1 MLMRKLIYFALL
13 VTVIPLFAACKKS
26 ISTGCQEDF
35 EHYIFLRHQVESKAS
50 LINGKDDVQFF
61 GVVGFKYDNTTS
73 WDEYKTK
80 TECTPN
86 VFFDENNSLVDVE
99 TLNCTSSNGSPSYTP
114 LQGWSNTRK
123 YTFFAFY
130 PIGNENVDL
139 VSTDG
144 SEYKGGVPAI
154 KYSLNTEDLQGSMV
168 DVMVSEPC
176 KDLYYN
182 SSEDNNLQESEVKLK
197 FNHILSALGV
207 NFTKATE
214 NTITINGVSM
224 TISGIQYQTY
234 IYPLYPLDGVKP
246 TPGGSTMDEKSFVL
260 SIPEEEEED
269 GVIVSSESAGTE
281 IADKL
286 IFIPQSG
293 NATISLT
300 INYTRSAGG
309 VSFDDEKSFTG
320 IKTAFVAGKKH
331 LIQLKFTDSTV
342 EVKSDVTSGAWTDV
356 EDVNNTFN

>member
-13 VTVIPLFAACKKS
+13 GTVIPLFAACKKS
-26 ISTGCQEDF
+26 ISTGSQENF
-35 EHYIFLRHQVESKAS
+35 KHYIFFGHQVESKAS
-50 LINGKDDVQFF
+50 LINGEDDVLSF

-73 WDEYKTK
+73 WDEYITK

-86 VFFDENNSLVDVE
+86 VFFDDDENNSPVDVE
-99 TLNCTSSNGSPSYTP
+99 TLNCTKGSPSYTP
-114 LQGWSNTRK
+114 LQGWSNTKK

-130 PIGNENVDL
+130 PIGNENVDI
-139 VSTDG
+139 VSANG

-154 KYSLNTEDLQGSMV
+154 KYSLNTGALQGSMV

-214 NTITINGVSM
+214 NTIKINGVSM

-234 IYPLYPLDGVKP
+234 IYPLDGAAA
-246 TPGGSTMDEKSFVL
+246 TPGGSTTEGSFAL
-260 SIPEEEEED
+260 SIPEEEEEEED

-286 IFIPQSG
+286 IFIPQSQE
-293 NATISLT
+293 ATISLT

-309 VSFDDEKSFTG
+309 VSFDDEKSFNG
-320 IKTAFVAGKKH
+320 ITTAFKAGKKH

>member
-1 MLMRKLIYFALL
+1 MRKLIYFALL

-26 ISTGCQEDF
+26 ISTGSQENF
-35 EHYIFLRHQVESKAS
+35 EHYIFFGHQVESKAS
-50 LINGKDDVQFF
+50 LINGKEDVTSF

-73 WDEYKTK
+73 WDEYKIK

-86 VFFDENNSLVDVE
+86 VFFDENNSPVDVE
-99 TLNCTSSNGSPSYTP
+99 TLNCTKGSPSYTP
-114 LQGWSNTRK
+114 LQGWSNTRR

-130 PIGNENVDL
+130 PIGNENVDI
-139 VSTDG
+139 VSANG

-182 SSEDNNLQESEVKLK
+182 SSEDNNLQGSEVKLK

-214 NTITINGVSM
+214 NTIKINGVSM

-234 IYPLYPLDGVKP
+234 IYPLDGVAAA
-246 TPGGSTMDEKSFVL
+246 PGGPAMDEKSFAL
-260 SIPEEEEED
+260 SIPEG
-269 GVIVSSESAGTE
+269 GVEVSSESTRTE

-300 INYTRSAGG
+300 INYTRSAGAD
-309 VSFDDEKSFTG
+309 SFTDKKSFID
-320 IKTAFVAGKKH
+320 IKTAFEAGKKH

-342 EVKSDVTSGAWTDV
+342 EVDVTSGAWTDV

>member
-26 ISTGCQEDF
+26 ISTGSQENF
-35 EHYIFLRHQVESKAS
+35 EHYIFFGHQVESKAS
-50 LINGKDDVQFF
+50 LINGKDDVQSF

-86 VFFDENNSLVDVE
+86 VFFDENNSPVDVE
-99 TLNCTSSNGSPSYTP
+99 TLNCTKGSPPSYTP

-130 PIGNENVDL
+130 PIGNENVDI
-139 VSTDG
+139 VSANG

-154 KYSLNTEDLQGSMV
+154 KYSLNTEHLQGSMV

-176 KDLYYN
+176 EDLYYN
-182 SSEDNNLQESEVKLK
+182 SSEDNNLQGSEVKLQ

-207 NFTKATE
+207 NFTKKTE
-214 NTITINGVSM
+214 NTIKIKGVSM

-234 IYPLYPLDGVKP
+234 IYPLDGAAA
-246 TPGGSTMDEKSFVL
+246 TLGGSTTEGSFAL
-260 SIPEEEEED
+260 SIPEDED
-269 GVIVSSESAGTE
+269 GVIGVIVSSESAGTE

-293 NATISLT
+293 EATISLT
-300 INYTRSAGG
+300 IEYTRSAAG
-309 VSFDDEKSFTG
+309 VSFTDKKSFNG
-320 IKTAFVAGKKH
+320 ITTVFKAGKKH

-342 EVKSDVTSGAWTDV
+342 YVESDVTSSAWTDAWT
-356 EDVNNTFN
+356 VNNTFN

>member
-26 ISTGCQEDF
+26 ISTGGQENY
-35 EHYIFLRHQVESKAS
+35 EHYIFFGHQVESKAS
-50 LINGKDDVQFF
+50 LINGEEGVTSF

-73 WDEYKTK
+73 WDEYKIK

-86 VFFDENNSLVDVE
+86 VFFDEYNSPVDVE
-99 TLNCTSSNGSPSYTP
+99 TLNCTNGSPSYTP

-130 PIGNENVDL
+130 PIGNENVDI
-139 VSTDG
+139 VSANG

-154 KYSLNTEDLQGSMV
+154 KYSLNTEHLQGSMV
-168 DVMVSEPC
+168 DVMVSEHC
-176 KDLYYN
+176 EDLYYN
-182 SSEDNNLQESEVKLK
+182 SSEDNNLQGSEVKLQ

-207 NFTKATE
+207 NFTKKTE
-214 NTITINGVSM
+214 NTIKIKGVSM

-234 IYPLYPLDGVKP
+234 IYPLDGVAAA
-246 TPGGSTMDEKSFVL
+246 PGGPAMDEKSFAL
-260 SIPEEEEED
+260 SIPEG
-269 GVIVSSESAGTE
+269 GVEVSSESAGTE

-300 INYTRSAGG
+300 IKYTRSAGA
-309 VSFDDEKSFTG
+309 VSFTDEKSFTA
-320 IKTAFVAGKKH
+320 IKTAFGAEKKH

>member
-1 MLMRKLIYFALL
+1 MLMKKLIYFALL

-26 ISTGCQEDF
+26 ISTGSQENF
-35 EHYIFLRHQVESKAS
+35 EHYIFFGHQVESKAS
-50 LINGKDDVQFF
+50 LINGEDDVQSF
-61 GVVGFKYDNTTS
+61 GVVGFKYDNTTP

-86 VFFDENNSLVDVE
+86 VFFDENNSLVKVE
-99 TLNCTSSNGSPSYTP
+99 TLDCANESPSYTP
-114 LQGWSNTRK
+114 LQGWSNTKK

-130 PIGNENVDL
+130 PIGNENVDI
-139 VSTDG
+139 VSADG
-144 SEYKGGVPAI
+144 SKYKGGVPAI
-154 KYSLNTEDLQGSMV
+154 KYSLNTGDLQGSMV

-182 SSEDNNLQESEVKLK
+182 SSEDNNLQGSDVKLK

-207 NFTKATE
+207 NFTKETE
-214 NTITINGVSM
+214 NTIKINGVSM

-234 IYPLYPLDGVKP
+234 IYPLDGAADDVFL
-246 TPGGSTMDEKSFVL
+246 GGPAMDEKSFVL
-260 SIPEEEEED
+260 SIPEEED

-300 INYTRSAGG
+300 IEYTRSAAG
-309 VSFDDEKSFTG
+309 VSYSDKKSFTG
-320 IKTAFVAGKKH
+320 ITTAFEAGKKH

>member
-1 MLMRKLIYFALL
+1 MRKLIYFALL
-13 VTVIPLFAACKKS
+13 VIPLFAACKKS
-26 ISTGCQEDF
+26 ISTGSQENF
-35 EHYIFLRHQVESKAS
+35 EHYIFFGHQVESKTS
-50 LINGKDDVQFF
+50 LINGEDDVQFF

-73 WDEYKTK
+73 WDQYKTK

-86 VFFDENNSLVDVE
+86 VFFDENNSPVDVE
-99 TLNCTSSNGSPSYTP
+99 TLNCTKGSPPSYTP

-130 PIGNENVDL
+130 YPIGNKNVDI
-139 VSTDG
+139 VSADG
-144 SEYKGGVPAI
+144 SKYKGGVPAI

-176 KDLYYN
+176 TDLYY
-182 SSEDNNLQESEVKLK
+182 SAQDNNIQGSEVKLQ

-207 NFTKATE
+207 NFTKETE
-214 NTITINGVSM
+214 NTIKINGVSM

-234 IYPLYPLDGVKP
+234 IYTLDGAKAA
-246 TPGGSTMDEKSFVL
+246 PGGSTMDEKSFAL
-260 SIPEEEEED
+260 SIPEG
-269 GVIVSSESAGTE
+269 GVEVLKASLESTGTE

-300 INYTRSAGG
+300 INYTRSAAG
-309 VSFDDEKSFTG
+309 VSFSDKKSFTG
-320 IKTAFVAGKKH
+320 ITTAFEAGKKH

-342 EVKSDVTSGAWTDV
+342 EVKSDVTSGVWTDV

>member
-26 ISTGCQEDF
+26 ISTGSQENF
-35 EHYIFLRHQVESKAS
+35 EHYIFFGHQVESKAS
-50 LINGKDDVQFF
+50 LINGKDDVQSF

-86 VFFDENNSLVDVE
+86 VFFDETNSPVDVE
-99 TLNCTSSNGSPSYTP
+99 TLNCTKGSPPSYTP

-130 PIGNENVDL
+130 YPIDNKNVDI
-139 VSTDG
+139 VSADG
-144 SEYKGGVPAI
+144 SKYKGGVPAI
-154 KYSLNTEDLQGSMV
+154 KYSLNTGDLQGSMV

-176 KDLYYN
+176 TDLYYN
-182 SSEDNNLQESEVKLK
+182 SAQDNNIQGSEVKLQ

-207 NFTKATE
+207 NFTKETE

-234 IYPLYPLDGVKP
+234 IYPLDGAAA
-246 TPGGSTMDEKSFVL
+246 TPGGSTTEGSFVL

-300 INYTRSAGG
+300 IEYTRSAAG
-309 VSFDDEKSFTG
+309 VSFTDKKSFIG
-320 IKTAFVAGKKH
+320 IKTAFGAGKKH

-342 EVKSDVTSGAWTDV
+342 EVKSDVTSSAWTDAWT
-356 EDVNNTFN
+356 VNNTFN

>member
-26 ISTGCQEDF
+26 ISTDGQENF
-35 EHYIFLRHQVESKAS
+35 EHYIFFGHQVESKAS
-50 LINGKDDVQFF
+50 LINGVKGVTSF

-86 VFFDENNSLVDVE
+86 VFFDENNSPVDVE
-99 TLNCTSSNGSPSYTP
+99 TLNCTNESPSYTP
-114 LQGWSNTRK
+114 LQGWSNTK
-123 YTFFAFY
+123 EYTFFAFY
-130 PIGNENVDL
+130 PIGNKNVDI
-139 VSTDG
+139 VSADG
-144 SEYKGGVPAI
+144 SKYKGGVPAI
-154 KYSLNTEDLQGSMV
+154 KYSLNTGDLQGSMV

-176 KDLYYN
+176 TDLYYN
-182 SSEDNNLQESEVKLK
+182 SSEDNNLQGREVKLT

-300 INYTRSAGG
+300 IEYTRSAAG
-309 VSFDDEKSFTG
+309 VSFRDEKSFNG
-320 IKTAFVAGKKH
+320 ITTAFEAGKKH

-342 EVKSDVTSGAWTDV
+342 DVEVTRGAWTDV

>member
-1 MLMRKLIYFALL
+1 MRKLIYFALL
-13 VTVIPLFAACKKS
+13 VTVIPLLAACKKS
-26 ISTGCQEDF
+26 ISTGSQENF
-35 EHYIFLRHQVESKAS
+35 EHYIFFGHQVESKAS
-50 LINGKDDVQFF
+50 LINGEEGVTSF

-86 VFFDENNSLVDVE
+86 VFFDENNSPVDVE
-99 TLNCTSSNGSPSYTP
+99 TLNCTNGSPSYTP
-114 LQGWSNTRK
+114 LQGWSNTKK

-130 PIGNENVDL
+130 PIGNKNVDL
-139 VSTDG
+139 VSADG

-154 KYSLNTEDLQGSMV
+154 KYSLNTEDLQDSMV

-182 SSEDNNLQESEVKLK
+182 SSEDNNLQGSEVEVELT

-207 NFTKATE
+207 NFTKETE

-234 IYPLYPLDGVKP
+234 IYPLYPLDGVNP
-246 TPGGSTMDEKSFVL
+246 TPGGSTMDEKSFAL
-260 SIPEEEEED
+260 SIPKD
-269 GVIVSSESAGTE
+269 GVEVLKASLESTGTE

-286 IFIPQSG
+286 IFIPQSTD
-293 NATISLT
+293 ATISLT
-300 INYTRSAGG
+300 INYTRTAGT
-309 VSFDDEKSFTG
+309 VSFNDVKSFTG
-320 IKTAFVAGKKH
+320 ITTVFGAGKKH

-342 EVKSDVTSGAWTDV
+342 EVDDVTSGAWTDV

>member
-1 MLMRKLIYFALL
+1 MLMKKLIYFALL

-26 ISTGCQEDF
+26 ISTGSQENF
-35 EHYIFLRHQVESKAS
+35 EHYIFFGHQVESKAS
-50 LINGKDDVQFF
+50 LINGKDDVLSF
-61 GVVGFKYDNTTS
+61 GVVGFKYDNTTA
-73 WDEYKTK
+73 WDAYKTK

-86 VFFDENNSLVDVE
+86 VFFDEKNNSPVDVE
-99 TLNCTSSNGSPSYTP
+99 TLNCTKGSPPSYTP

-130 PIGNENVDL
+130 PIGNENVDI
-139 VSTDG
+139 VSANG

-154 KYSLNTEDLQGSMV
+154 KYSLNTGDLQGSMV

-182 SSEDNNLQESEVKLK
+182 SSEDNNLPGSEVKLK

-207 NFTKATE
+207 NFTKETE
-214 NTITINGVSM
+214 NTIKIKGVSM

-234 IYPLYPLDGVKP
+234 IYPLDGAAAP
-246 TPGGSTMDEKSFVL
+246 PPDEPAMDEKSFAL
-260 SIPEEEEED
+260 SIPDDVVE
-269 GVIVSSESAGTE
+269 VSSESTGTE

-286 IFIPQSG
+286 IFIPQSKK
-293 NATISLT
+293 ATISLT
-300 INYTRSAGG
+300 IEYIRSAGG
-309 VSFDDEKSFTG
+309 VSFKDVKSFTR
-320 IKTAFVAGKKH
+320 IETAFEAGKKH

-356 EDVNNTFN
+356 KDVNNTFN

>member
-26 ISTGCQEDF
+26 ISTGSQENF
-35 EHYIFLRHQVESKAS
+35 EHYIFFGHQVESKAS
-50 LINGKDDVQFF
+50 LINGKEGVTSF

-73 WDEYKTK
+73 WDKYKTK

-86 VFFDENNSLVDVE
+86 VFFDENNSPVDVE
-99 TLNCTSSNGSPSYTP
+99 TLNCTNESPSYTP
-114 LQGWSNTRK
+114 LQGWSNTK
-123 YTFFAFY
+123 EYTFFAFY
-130 PIGNENVDL
+130 PIGNKNVDI
-139 VSTDG
+139 VSADG
-144 SEYKGGVPAI
+144 SKYKGGVPAI
-154 KYSLNTEDLQGSMV
+154 KYSLNTGDLQGSMV

-176 KDLYYN
+176 TDLYYN
-182 SSEDNNLQESEVKLK
+182 SSEDNNLQGSEVKLK

-234 IYPLYPLDGVKP
+234 IYPLDGVADAA
-246 TPGGSTMDEKSFVL
+246 PGGPAMDEKSFAL
-260 SIPEEEEED
+260 SIPNG
-269 GVIVSSESAGTE
+269 GVEVSSESTGTE

-300 INYTRSAGG
+300 IEYTRSAAG
-309 VSFDDEKSFTG
+309 VSFRDEKSFNG
-320 IKTAFVAGKKH
+320 ITTAFEAGKKH

-342 EVKSDVTSGAWTDV
+342 DVESDVTSSAWTDAWT
-356 EDVNNTFN
+356 VNNTFN

>member
-26 ISTGCQEDF
+26 ISTGSQENF
-35 EHYIFLRHQVESKAS
+35 KHYIFFGHQVESKAS
-50 LINGKDDVQFF
+50 LINGVKGVTSF
-61 GVVGFKYDNTTS
+61 GVIGFKYDNTTS

-86 VFFDENNSLVDVE
+86 VFFDENNSPVDVE
-99 TLNCTSSNGSPSYTP
+99 TLNCTNESPSYTP

-130 PIGNENVDL
+130 PIGNENVDI
-139 VSTDG
+139 VSADG
-144 SEYKGGVPAI
+144 SKYKGGVPAI
-154 KYSLNTEDLQGSMV
+154 KYSLNTEDLRGSMV

-182 SSEDNNLQESEVKLK
+182 SAQDNNIQGDEVKLK

-207 NFTKATE
+207 NFTKGTE
-214 NTITINGVSM
+214 NTIKINGVSM

-234 IYPLYPLDGVKP
+234 IYPLDGVADDV
-246 TPGGSTMDEKSFVL
+246 PGGPAMDEKSFAL
-260 SIPEEEEED
+260 SIPE
-269 GVIVSSESAGTE
+269 GVEVVSEIAGTE

-286 IFIPQSG
+286 IFIPQSQE
-293 NATISLT
+293 ATISLT

-309 VSFDDEKSFTG
+309 VSFDDEKSFNG
-320 IKTAFVAGKKH
+320 ITTAFKAGKKH

-342 EVKSDVTSGAWTDV
+342 KVESDVTSGAWTDV

>member
-26 ISTGCQEDF
+26 ISTGSKENF
-35 EHYIFLRHQVESKAS
+35 EHYIFFGHQVESKAS
-50 LINGKDDVQFF
+50 LINGKEGVTFF

-86 VFFDENNSLVDVE
+86 VFFDEYNSPVDVE
-99 TLNCTSSNGSPSYTP
+99 TLNCTNGSPSYTP

-130 PIGNENVDL
+130 YPIGNKNVDI
-139 VSTDG
+139 VSANG

-154 KYSLNTEDLQGSMV
+154 KYSLNTGDLQGSMV
-168 DVMVSEPC
+168 DVMVSEHC
-176 KDLYYN
+176 EDLYYN
-182 SSEDNNLQESEVKLK
+182 SSEDNNLQGSEVKLK

-207 NFTKATE
+207 NFTKKTE

-234 IYPLYPLDGVKP
+234 IYPLDGVAA
-246 TPGGSTMDEKSFVL
+246 TPGGSTMEGSFAL
-260 SIPEEEEED
+260 SIPEG
-269 GVIVSSESAGTE
+269 GVEVSSKGAGTEIAGTE

-300 INYTRSAGG
+300 INYTRSAGT
-309 VSFDDEKSFTG
+309 VSFTDEKSFTD
-320 IKTAFVAGKKH
+320 IKTAFEAGKKH

-342 EVKSDVTSGAWTDV
+342 EVTSDVTSGAWTDV

>member
-1 MLMRKLIYFALL
+1 MRKLIYFALL

-26 ISTGCQEDF
+26 ISTGGQENY
-35 EHYIFLRHQVESKAS
+35 EHYIFFGHQVESKAS
-50 LINGKDDVQFF
+50 LINGEEGVTSF

-73 WDEYKTK
+73 WDEYKIK

-86 VFFDENNSLVDVE
+86 VFFDEYNSPVDVE
-99 TLNCTSSNGSPSYTP
+99 TLNCTNGSPSYTP

-130 PIGNENVDL
+130 PIGNENVDI
-139 VSTDG
+139 VSANG
-144 SEYKGGVPAI
+144 YEYKGGVPAI
-154 KYSLNTEDLQGSMV
+154 KYSLNTEHLQGSMV
-168 DVMVSEPC
+168 DVMVSEHC
-176 KDLYYN
+176 EDLYYN
-182 SSEDNNLQESEVKLK
+182 SSEDNNLQGSEVKLQ

-207 NFTKATE
+207 NFTKKTE
-214 NTITINGVSM
+214 NTIKIKGVSM

-234 IYPLYPLDGVKP
+234 IYPLDGVAAA
-246 TPGGSTMDEKSFVL
+246 PGGPAMDEKSFAL
-260 SIPEEEEED
+260 SIPEG
-269 GVIVSSESAGTE
+269 GVEVSSESTGTE

-286 IFIPQSG
+286 IFIPQSEK
-293 NATISLT
+293 ATISLT
-300 INYTRSAGG
+300 VNYTRSAGT
-309 VSFDDEKSFTG
+309 VSINDVKSFTG
-320 IKTAFVAGKKH
+320 IKTAFEAGKKH

>member
-13 VTVIPLFAACKKS
+13 GTVIPLFAACKKS
-26 ISTGCQEDF
+26 ISTGSQENF
-35 EHYIFLRHQVESKAS
+35 EHYIFFGHQVESKAS
-50 LINGKDDVQFF
+50 LINGEEGVTSF

-86 VFFDENNSLVDVE
+86 VFFDETNSPVDVE
-99 TLNCTSSNGSPSYTP
+99 TLNCTNGNGSPSYTP

-139 VSTDG
+139 VSANG

-154 KYSLNTEDLQGSMV
+154 KYSLNTEHLQGSMV
-168 DVMVSEPC
+168 DVMVSEHC
-176 KDLYYN
+176 EDLYYN
-182 SSEDNNLQESEVKLK
+182 SSEDNNLQGSEVKLQ

-207 NFTKATE
+207 NFTKKTE
-214 NTITINGVSM
+214 NTIKIKGVSM

-234 IYPLYPLDGVKP
+234 IYPLDGVAAA
-246 TPGGSTMDEKSFVL
+246 PGGPAMDEKSFAL
-260 SIPEEEEED
+260 SIPEG
-269 GVIVSSESAGTE
+269 GVEVSSESTGTE
-281 IADKL
+281 ITDKL
-286 IFIPQSG
+286 IFIPQNG
-293 NATISLT
+293 EATISLT
-300 INYTRSAGG
+300 INYTRSAAG
-309 VSFDDEKSFTG
+309 VSYSDKKSFTG
-320 IKTAFVAGKKH
+320 IKTAFGAGKKH

>member
-26 ISTGCQEDF
+26 ISTGGQENY
-35 EHYIFLRHQVESKAS
+35 EHYIFFGHQVESKAS
-50 LINGKDDVQFF
+50 LINGEEGVTSF

-73 WDEYKTK
+73 WDEYKIK

-86 VFFDENNSLVDVE
+86 VFFDEYNSPVDVE
-99 TLNCTSSNGSPSYTP
+99 TLNCTNGSPSYTP

-130 PIGNENVDL
+130 PIGNENVDI
-139 VSTDG
+139 VSANG
-144 SEYKGGVPAI
+144 YEYKGGVPAI
-154 KYSLNTEDLQGSMV
+154 KYSLNTEHLQGSMV
-168 DVMVSEPC
+168 DVMVSEHC
-176 KDLYYN
+176 EDLYYN
-182 SSEDNNLQESEVKLK
+182 SSEDNNLQGSEVKLQ

-207 NFTKATE
+207 NFTKKTE
-214 NTITINGVSM
+214 NTIKIKGVSM

-234 IYPLYPLDGVKP
+234 IYPLDGVAAA
-246 TPGGSTMDEKSFVL
+246 PGGPAMDEKSFAL
-260 SIPEEEEED
+260 SIPEG
-269 GVIVSSESAGTE
+269 GVEVSSESTGTE

-286 IFIPQSG
+286 IFIPQSEK
-293 NATISLT
+293 ATISLT
-300 INYTRSAGG
+300 VNYTRSAGT
-309 VSFDDEKSFTG
+309 VSINDVKSFTG
-320 IKTAFVAGKKH
+320 IKTAFEAGKKH

>member
-1 MLMRKLIYFALL
+1 MRKLIYFALL

-26 ISTGCQEDF
+26 ISTGGQENY
-35 EHYIFLRHQVESKAS
+35 EHYIFFGHQVESKAS
-50 LINGKDDVQFF
+50 LINEIGDVKSF

-86 VFFDENNSLVDVE
+86 VFFDEYNSPVDVE
-99 TLNCTSSNGSPSYTP
+99 TLNCTKNGSTSYTP
-114 LQGWSNTRK
+114 LQGWSNTKK

-130 PIGNENVDL
+130 PIGNENVDI
-139 VSTDG
+139 VSANDG

-154 KYSLNTEDLQGSMV
+154 KYSLNTEHLQGSMV

-182 SSEDNNLQESEVKLK
+182 SAQDNNIQGSEVKLQ

-207 NFTKATE
+207 NFTKKTK
-214 NTITINGVSM
+214 NTIKINGVSM

-234 IYPLYPLDGVKP
+234 IYPLYPLDGAAA
-246 TPGGSTMDEKSFVL
+246 PGGPAMDEKSFAL
-260 SIPEEEEED
+260 SIPD
-269 GVIVSSESAGTE
+269 GGVEVSSESTGTE

-286 IFIPQSG
+286 IFIPQSKD
-293 NATISLT
+293 ATISLT
-300 INYTRSAGG
+300 INYTRSAGSE
-309 VSFDDEKSFTG
+309 SFTDEKSFTA
-320 IKTAFVAGKKH
+320 IKTAFGAGKKH

-342 EVKSDVTSGAWTDV
+342 EVKSDVTSGVWTDV

>member
-1 MLMRKLIYFALL
+1 MLMKKLIYFALL

-26 ISTGCQEDF
+26 ISTGSQENF
-35 EHYIFLRHQVESKAS
+35 EHYIFFGHQVESKAS
-50 LINGKDDVQFF
+50 LINGNEDVTSF

-73 WDEYKTK
+73 WVEYKTK

-86 VFFDENNSLVDVE
+86 VFFDENNSPVDVE
-99 TLNCTSSNGSPSYTP
+99 TLNCTKGSPPSYTP

-130 PIGNENVDL
+130 YPIDNKNVDI
-139 VSTDG
+139 VSADG
-144 SEYKGGVPAI
+144 SKYKGGVPAI
-154 KYSLNTEDLQGSMV
+154 KYSLNTGDLQGSMV

-176 KDLYYN
+176 TDLYYN
-182 SSEDNNLQESEVKLK
+182 SAQDNNIQGSEVKLQ

-234 IYPLYPLDGVKP
+234 IYPLDGAADDVL
-246 TPGGSTMDEKSFVL
+246 PGGPAMDEKSFVL
-260 SIPEEEEED
+260 SILNG
-269 GVIVSSESAGTE
+269 GVEVSSESAGTE

-286 IFIPQSG
+286 IFIPQSEK
-293 NATISLT
+293 ATISLT
-300 INYTRSAGG
+300 VNYTRSAGT
-309 VSFDDEKSFTG
+309 VSIDDVKSFNG
-320 IKTAFVAGKKH
+320 ITTVFKAGKKH

>member
-26 ISTGCQEDF
+26 ISTGGQENY
-35 EHYIFLRHQVESKAS
+35 EHYIFFGHQVESKAS
-50 LINGKDDVQFF
+50 LINEEGDVQSF

-73 WDEYKTK
+73 WYEYKTK
-80 TECTPN
+80 TECAPN
-86 VFFDENNSLVDVE
+86 VFFDENNSPVDVE
-99 TLNCTSSNGSPSYTP
+99 TLNCTNGSPSYTP
-114 LQGWSNTRK
+114 LQGWSNTKK

-154 KYSLNTEDLQGSMV
+154 KYSLDAEYLQGSMV
-168 DVMVSEPC
+168 DVMVSEPFE
-176 KDLYYN
+176 DLYYN
-182 SSEDNNLQESEVKLK
+182 SSKDNNLQGSEVKLK

-207 NFTKATE
+207 NFTKEKE
-214 NTITINGVSM
+214 NTIKINGVSM

-234 IYPLYPLDGVKP
+234 IYPLYPLYGVNP
-246 TPGGSTMDEKSFVL
+246 TPGGPAMDEKSFDL
-260 SIPEEEEED
+260 SIPEG
-269 GVIVSSESAGTE
+269 GVEVLKASLESTGTE

-293 NATISLT
+293 EATISLT

-309 VSFDDEKSFTG
+309 VSFSDKKSFTG
-320 IKTAFVAGKKH
+320 ITTAFEAGKKH

-342 EVKSDVTSGAWTDV
+342 DVEGNVTSGAWTDV
-356 EDVNNTFN
+356 WEVNNTFN

>member
-1 MLMRKLIYFALL
+1 MRKLIYFALL

-26 ISTGCQEDF
+26 ISTGSQENF
-35 EHYIFLRHQVESKAS
+35 EHYIFFGHQVESKAS
-50 LINGKDDVQFF
+50 LINEIGDVKSF

-73 WDEYKTK
+73 WDEYNEYITK

-86 VFFDENNSLVDVE
+86 VFFNENNSPVDVE
-99 TLNCTSSNGSPSYTP
+99 TLNCTKGSPPSYTP

-130 PIGNENVDL
+130 YPIGNKNVDI
-139 VSTDG
+139 VSADG
-144 SEYKGGVPAI
+144 SKYKGGVPAI

-182 SSEDNNLQESEVKLK
+182 SSEDNNLQGGSEVKLK

-214 NTITINGVSM
+214 NTIKINGVSM

-234 IYPLYPLDGVKP
+234 IYPLDGVAAA
-246 TPGGSTMDEKSFVL
+246 PGGPAMDEKSFAL
-260 SIPEEEEED
+260 SILEG
-269 GVIVSSESAGTE
+269 GVEVSSESAGTE

-286 IFIPQSG
+286 IFIPQSEK
-293 NATISLT
+293 ATISLT
-300 INYTRSAGG
+300 VNYTRSAGS
-309 VSFDDEKSFTG
+309 VSFIDEKSFNG
-320 IKTAFVAGKKH
+320 ITTTFKAGNKH

-342 EVKSDVTSGAWTDV
+342 EVESDVTSGAWTDV

>member
-1 MLMRKLIYFALL
+1 MLMKKLIYFALL

-26 ISTGCQEDF
+26 ISTDGQENF
-35 EHYIFLRHQVESKAS
+35 EHYIFFGHQVESKAS
-50 LINGKDDVQFF
+50 LINGENDVQFF

-73 WDEYKTK
+73 WDQYKTK

-86 VFFDENNSLVDVE
+86 VFFDENNSPVDVE
-99 TLNCTSSNGSPSYTP
+99 TLNCTKGSPPSYTP

-176 KDLYYN
+176 TDLYYN
-182 SSEDNNLQESEVKLK
+182 SSGDNNLQGREVKLT

-207 NFTKATE
+207 NFTKETE
-214 NTITINGVSM
+214 NTIKINGVSM

-234 IYPLYPLDGVKP
+234 IYPLDGVADAAP
-246 TPGGSTMDEKSFVL
+246 DGPAMDEKSFAL
-260 SIPEEEEED
+260 SIPE
-269 GVIVSSESAGTE
+269 GVEVVSESAGTE

-286 IFIPQSG
+286 IFIPQSQE
-293 NATISLT
+293 ATISLT

-309 VSFDDEKSFTG
+309 VSFDDEKSFNG
-320 IKTAFVAGKKH
+320 ITTAFKAGKKH

-342 EVKSDVTSGAWTDV
+342 DVESDVTSSAWTDAWT
-356 EDVNNTFN
+356 VNNTFN

>member
-13 VTVIPLFAACKKS
+13 VTVIPLFVACKKS
-26 ISTGCQEDF
+26 ISTGSQENF
-35 EHYIFLRHQVESKAS
+35 EHYIFFGHQVESKAS
-50 LINGKDDVQFF
+50 LINGKDDVQSF

-86 VFFDENNSLVDVE
+86 VFFDETNSPVDVE
-99 TLNCTSSNGSPSYTP
+99 TLNCTKGSPSYTP

-130 PIGNENVDL
+130 PIGNENVDI
-139 VSTDG
+139 VSANG

-154 KYSLNTEDLQGSMV
+154 KYSLNTEHLQGSMV
-168 DVMVSEPC
+168 DVMVSEHC
-176 KDLYYN
+176 KDLDYYN
-182 SSEDNNLQESEVKLK
+182 SGQDNNIQGGEVKLK

-207 NFTKATE
+207 NFNKKTE
-214 NTITINGVSM
+214 NTIKITGVSM

-234 IYPLYPLDGVKP
+234 IYSLDGVDS
-246 TPGGSTMDEKSFVL
+246 TRGGSTMEGSFDL
-260 SIPEEEEED
+260 SIPE
-269 GVIVSSESAGTE
+269 GVVEVSSEGAGTE

-286 IFIPQSG
+286 IFIPQSH

-309 VSFDDEKSFTG
+309 VSFDDEKSFIG
-320 IKTAFVAGKKH
+320 ITTAFEAGKKH
-331 LIQLKFTDSTV
+331 LIQLKFTDSKV
-342 EVKSDVTSGAWTDV
+342 EVESDVTSGAWTDV
-356 EDVNNTFN
+356 WEVNNTFN

>member
-1 MLMRKLIYFALL
+1 MRKLIYFALL

-26 ISTGCQEDF
+26 ISTGSQENF
-35 EHYIFLRHQVESKAS
+35 EHYIFFGHQVESKAS
-50 LINGKDDVQFF
+50 LINGEDDVQFF

-73 WDEYKTK
+73 WDQYKTK

-86 VFFDENNSLVDVE
+86 VFFDENNSPVDVE
-99 TLNCTSSNGSPSYTP
+99 TLNCTKGSPPSYTP

-130 PIGNENVDL
+130 YPIDNKNVDI

-144 SEYKGGVPAI
+144 SKYKGGVPAI

-176 KDLYYN
+176 KDLYY
-182 SSEDNNLQESEVKLK
+182 SAQDNNIQGSEVKLQ

-207 NFTKATE
+207 NFTKETE
-214 NTITINGVSM
+214 NTIKINGVSM

-234 IYPLYPLDGVKP
+234 IYPLDGVADAA
-246 TPGGSTMDEKSFVL
+246 PGGPAMDEKSFAL
-260 SIPEEEEED
+260 SIPEG
-269 GVIVSSESAGTE
+269 GVEVSSESAGTE

-286 IFIPQSG
+286 IFIPQSED
-293 NATISLT
+293 ATISLT
-300 INYTRSAGG
+300 INYTRSAGA
-309 VSFDDEKSFTG
+309 VSFTDEKSFTA
-320 IKTAFVAGKKH
+320 IKTTFEAGKKH

>member
-26 ISTGCQEDF
+26 ISTGSQENF
-35 EHYIFLRHQVESKAS
+35 EHYIFFGHQVESKAS
-50 LINGKDDVQFF
+50 LINGKDDVQSF

-86 VFFDENNSLVDVE
+86 VFFDETNSPVDVE
-99 TLNCTSSNGSPSYTP
+99 TLNCTKGSPSYTP

-130 PIGNENVDL
+130 PIGNENVDI
-139 VSTDG
+139 VSANG

-154 KYSLNTEDLQGSMV
+154 KYSLNTEDLRGSMV

-182 SSEDNNLQESEVKLK
+182 SAQDNNIQGSEVKLT

-207 NFTKATE
+207 NFTKETE
-214 NTITINGVSM
+214 NTIKINGVSM

-234 IYPLYPLDGVKP
+234 IYPLDGVADDV
-246 TPGGSTMDEKSFVL
+246 PGGPAMDEKSFAL
-260 SIPEEEEED
+260 SIREG
-269 GVIVSSESAGTE
+269 GVEVLKASLESTGTE

-286 IFIPQSG
+286 IFIPQSEK
-293 NATISLT
+293 ATISLT
-300 INYTRSAGG
+300 INYTRRAGAE
-309 VSFDDEKSFTG
+309 SFTDVKSFTG
-320 IKTAFVAGKKH
+320 ITTAFEAGKKH

>member
-1 MLMRKLIYFALL
+1 MRKLIYFALL

-26 ISTGCQEDF
+26 ISTGSQENF
-35 EHYIFLRHQVESKAS
+35 EHYIFFGHQVESKAS
-50 LINGKDDVQFF
+50 LINRGEDVTSF

-86 VFFDENNSLVDVE
+86 VFFDEYNSPVDVE
-99 TLNCTSSNGSPSYTP
+99 TLNCTKGSPPSYTP

-130 PIGNENVDL
+130 PIGNKNVDI
-139 VSTDG
+139 VSANG

-154 KYSLNTEDLQGSMV
+154 KYSLKTKDSMV

-182 SSEDNNLQESEVKLK
+182 SSEDNNLQGEDNNLPGSEVKLK

-207 NFTKATE
+207 NFTKKTE

-234 IYPLYPLDGVKP
+234 IYPLDGAAAP
-246 TPGGSTMDEKSFVL
+246 PPGGSAMDEKSFAL
-260 SIPEEEEED
+260 SIPE
-269 GVIVSSESAGTE
+269 GVEVVSEIAGTE

-286 IFIPQSG
+286 IFIPQSEK
-293 NATISLT
+293 ATISLT
-300 INYTRSAGG
+300 IEYIRSAGG
-309 VSFDDEKSFTG
+309 VSFKDVKSFTD
-320 IKTAFVAGKKH
+320 IKTAFEAGKKH

-342 EVKSDVTSGAWTDV
+342 EVKSDVTSGVWTVV
-356 EDVNNTFN
+356 EEVNNTFN

>member
-1 MLMRKLIYFALL
+1 MRKLIYFALL
-13 VTVIPLFAACKKS
+13 VTVFPLFAACKKS
-26 ISTGCQEDF
+26 ISTGSQENF
-35 EHYIFLRHQVESKAS
+35 EHYIFFGHQVESKAS
-50 LINGKDDVQFF
+50 LINGEDDVLSF

-73 WDEYKTK
+73 WDEYITK

-86 VFFDENNSLVDVE
+86 VFFDEDNSLVKVE
-99 TLNCTSSNGSPSYTP
+99 TLDCANGSPSYTP
-114 LQGWSNTRK
+114 LQGWSNTKK

-154 KYSLNTEDLQGSMV
+154 KYSLNTEDLQDSMV

-176 KDLYYN
+176 TDLYYN
-182 SSEDNNLQESEVKLK
+182 SAKDDNIQGSEVKLQ

-207 NFTKATE
+207 NFTKETE

-234 IYPLYPLDGVKP
+234 IYPLYPLDGVNP
-246 TPGGSTMDEKSFVL
+246 TPGGSTMDEKSFAL
-260 SIPEEEEED
+260 SIPEEED

-286 IFIPQSG
+286 IFIPQSEK
-293 NATISLT
+293 ATISLT

-342 EVKSDVTSGAWTDV
+342 EVKSDVTSGTWTDV

>member
-1 MLMRKLIYFALL
+1 MLMKKLIYFALL

-26 ISTGCQEDF
+26 ISTGSQENF
-35 EHYIFLRHQVESKAS
+35 EHYIFFGHQVESKAS
-50 LINGKDDVQFF
+50 LINGKDDVQSF

-73 WDEYKTK
+73 WVEYKTK

-86 VFFDENNSLVDVE
+86 VFFDENNSPVDVE
-99 TLNCTSSNGSPSYTP
+99 TLNCTTNGSPSYTP
-114 LQGWSNTRK
+114 LQGWSNTKK

-154 KYSLNTEDLQGSMV
+154 KYSLNTGDLQGSMV
-168 DVMVSEPC
+168 DVMVSEHC

-182 SSEDNNLQESEVKLK
+182 SSEDNNLQGSEVEVKLT

-207 NFTKATE
+207 NFTKATQ

-234 IYPLYPLDGVKP
+234 IYPLDGVAAA
-246 TPGGSTMDEKSFVL
+246 PGGPAMDEKSFAL
-260 SIPEEEEED
+260 SIPGG
-269 GVIVSSESAGTE
+269 GVEVSSESAGTE

-286 IFIPQSG
+286 IFIPQSQK
-293 NATISLT
+293 ATISLT
-300 INYTRSAGG
+300 INYTRTAGT
-309 VSFDDEKSFTG
+309 VSFNDVKSFTG
-320 IKTAFVAGKKH
+320 IKTVFEAGKKH

-356 EDVNNTFN
+356 WEVNNTFN

>member
-1 MLMRKLIYFALL
+1 MRKLIYFALL

-26 ISTGCQEDF
+26 ISTDGQENF
-35 EHYIFLRHQVESKAS
+35 EHYIFFGHQVESKAS

-73 WDEYKTK
+73 WDEYITK

-86 VFFDENNSLVDVE
+86 VFFDEDNSLVKVE
-99 TLNCTSSNGSPSYTP
+99 TLDCANGSPSYTP
-114 LQGWSNTRK
+114 LQGWSNTKK

-130 PIGNENVDL
+130 PIGNENENENVDL

-176 KDLYYN
+176 KDLYY
-182 SSEDNNLQESEVKLK
+182 SAQDNNIQGSEVKLQ

-214 NTITINGVSM
+214 NTITIKGVSM

-234 IYPLYPLDGVKP
+234 IYPLDGVAAA
-246 TPGGSTMDEKSFVL
+246 PGGPAMDEKSFAL
-260 SIPEEEEED
+260 SIPEG
-269 GVIVSSESAGTE
+269 GVEVSSESAGTE

-286 IFIPQSG
+286 IFIPQSQD
-293 NATISLT
+293 ATISLT
-300 INYTRSAGG
+300 INYTRSAGSE
-309 VSFDDEKSFTG
+309 SFTDEKSFTA
-320 IKTAFVAGKKH
+320 IKTAFEAGKKH

>member
-26 ISTGCQEDF
+26 ISTDGQENF
-35 EHYIFLRHQVESKAS
+35 EHYIFFGHQVESKAS
-50 LINGKDDVQFF
+50 LINGEDDVLSF

-73 WDEYKTK
+73 WDEYITK
-80 TECTPN
+80 TECTPTPN
-86 VFFDENNSLVDVE
+86 VFFDEDNSLVKVE
-99 TLNCTSSNGSPSYTP
+99 TLDCANGSPSYTP
-114 LQGWSNTRK
+114 LQGWSNTKK

-130 PIGNENVDL
+130 PIGNENENVDL
-139 VSTDG
+139 VSANG

-176 KDLYYN
+176 KDLYY
-182 SSEDNNLQESEVKLK
+182 SAQDNNIQGSEVKLQ

-207 NFTKATE
+207 NFTKETE
-214 NTITINGVSM
+214 NTITIKGVSM

-234 IYPLYPLDGVKP
+234 IYPLDGAAA
-246 TPGGSTMDEKSFVL
+246 TPGGSTTEGSFAL

-286 IFIPQSG
+286 IFIPQSQE
-293 NATISLT
+293 ATISLT
-300 INYTRSAGG
+300 INYTRSAGSE
-309 VSFDDEKSFTG
+309 SFTDEKSFNG
-320 IKTAFVAGKKH
+320 ITTVFEAGKKH

-342 EVKSDVTSGAWTDV
+342 DVEVTSGAWTVV
-356 EDVNNTFN
+356 EEVNNTFN

>member
-1 MLMRKLIYFALL
+1 MRKLIYFALL
-13 VTVIPLFAACKKS
+13 VMVIPLFAACKKS
-26 ISTGCQEDF
+26 ISTGSQENF
-35 EHYIFLRHQVESKAS
+35 EHYIFFGHQVESKAS
-50 LINGKDDVQFF
+50 LINGKDDVQSF

-86 VFFDENNSLVDVE
+86 VFFDETNSPVDVE
-99 TLNCTSSNGSPSYTP
+99 TLNCTKGSPSYTP
-114 LQGWSNTRK
+114 LQGWSNTRE

-130 PIGNENVDL
+130 PIGNENVDI
-139 VSTDG
+139 VSANG

-154 KYSLNTEDLQGSMV
+154 KYSLNTEHLQGSMV

-182 SSEDNNLQESEVKLK
+182 SSEDNNLQGGEVKLK

-207 NFTKATE
+207 NFTRETE
-214 NTITINGVSM
+214 NTITIKGVSM

-234 IYPLYPLDGVKP
+234 IYPLDGVADDI
-246 TPGGSTMDEKSFVL
+246 PGGPAMDEKSFAL
-260 SIPEEEEED
+260 SIPE
-269 GVIVSSESAGTE
+269 GVEVVSESAGIEIAGTE

-286 IFIPQSG
+286 IFIPQSEK
-293 NATISLT
+293 ATISLT
-300 INYTRSAGG
+300 INYTRSAGD
-309 VSFDDEKSFTG
+309 VSINDVKSFID
-320 IKTAFVAGKKH
+320 IKTAFEAGKKH

-342 EVKSDVTSGAWTDV
+342 KVESDVTSGAWTDV

>member
-26 ISTGCQEDF
+26 ISTGSQENF
-35 EHYIFLRHQVESKAS
+35 EHYIFFGHQVESKAS
-50 LINGKDDVQFF
+50 LINGKDDVQSF

-86 VFFDENNSLVDVE
+86 VFFDETNSPVDVE
-99 TLNCTSSNGSPSYTP
+99 TLNCTKGSPSYTP

-139 VSTDG
+139 VSANG

-154 KYSLNTEDLQGSMV
+154 KYSLNTEDLRGSMV

-182 SSEDNNLQESEVKLK
+182 SAQDNNIQGGEVKLK

-207 NFTKATE
+207 NFTKGTE
-214 NTITINGVSM
+214 NTIKINGVSM

-234 IYPLYPLDGVKP
+234 IYPLDGVADDV
-246 TPGGSTMDEKSFVL
+246 PGGPAMDEKSFAL
-260 SIPEEEEED
+260 SIPEG
-269 GVIVSSESAGTE
+269 GVEVSSESAGTE

-300 INYTRSAGG
+300 INYTRSAGA
-309 VSFDDEKSFTG
+309 VSFTDEKSFTG

-342 EVKSDVTSGAWTDV
+342 EVKSDVTSGVWTDV

>member
-26 ISTGCQEDF
+26 ISTGSQENF
-35 EHYIFLRHQVESKAS
+35 EHYIFFGHQVESKAS
-50 LINGKDDVQFF
+50 LINGKDDVQSF

-73 WDEYKTK
+73 WDEYKIK

-86 VFFDENNSLVDVE
+86 VFFDETNSPVDVE
-99 TLNCTSSNGSPSYTP
+99 TLNCTKGSPSYTP
-114 LQGWSNTRK
+114 LQGWSNTKK

-130 PIGNENVDL
+130 PIGNENVDI
-139 VSTDG
+139 VSANG

-154 KYSLNTEDLQGSMV
+154 KYSLNTEDLRGSMV

-182 SSEDNNLQESEVKLK
+182 SAQDNNIQGSEVKLK

-207 NFTKATE
+207 NFTKETE
-214 NTITINGVSM
+214 NTIMINGVSM

-234 IYPLYPLDGVKP
+234 IYPLDGVDAA
-246 TPGGSTMDEKSFVL
+246 PGGPAMDEKSFAL
-260 SIPEEEEED
+260 SIPEG
-269 GVIVSSESAGTE
+269 GVEVSSESAGTE

-300 INYTRSAGG
+300 INYTRSAGA
-309 VSFDDEKSFTG
+309 VSFTDEKSFTG

>member
-26 ISTGCQEDF
+26 ISTGSQENF
-35 EHYIFLRHQVESKAS
+35 EHYIFFGHQVESKAS
-50 LINGKDDVQFF
+50 LINGKDDVQSF
-61 GVVGFKYDNTTS
+61 GVVGFKYDNTTA
-73 WDEYKTK
+73 WDAYKTK

-86 VFFDENNSLVDVE
+86 VFFDENNSPVDVE
-99 TLNCTSSNGSPSYTP
+99 TLNCTKGSPSYTP

-130 PIGNENVDL
+130 PIGNKNVDI
-139 VSTDG
+139 VSANG

-154 KYSLNTEDLQGSMV
+154 KYSLNTEDLRGSMV
-168 DVMVSEPC
+168 DVMVSEHC
-176 KDLYYN
+176 EDLYYN
-182 SSEDNNLQESEVKLK
+182 SAQDNNIQGIEVKLT

-207 NFTKATE
+207 NFTKETE
-214 NTITINGVSM
+214 NTIKINGVSM

-234 IYPLYPLDGVKP
+234 IYPLDGVADDV
-246 TPGGSTMDEKSFVL
+246 PGGPAMDEKSFAL
-260 SIPEEEEED
+260 SIPEG
-269 GVIVSSESAGTE
+269 GVEVSSESAGTE

-293 NATISLT
+293 EATISLT
-300 INYTRSAGG
+300 INYTRSAAG
-309 VSFDDEKSFTG
+309 VSYSDKKSFTA
-320 IKTAFVAGKKH
+320 IKTAFESGKKH

-342 EVKSDVTSGAWTDV
+342 EVKSDVTSGVWTDV